1 MIKSGTGDCLA
12 KPTAFSLKRQQ
23 SLDLIFDRSYALR
36 SISKAAVDALSLRRE
51 LSSVIA
57 HSVIRILKEIP
68 CEHCDDVIRFTD
80 YGGCGQSLNS
90 RERCCRRWLAAD
102 FLTAKDR
109 FCVGDLLFPHALDH
123 AVAPIARAQ
132 SLFSQYRV

>member
-36 SISKAAVDALSLRRE
+36 SISKAALDALSLRRE

-80 YGGCGQSLNS
+80 YGGCRPLAYYP
-90 RERCCRRWLAAD
+90 ERLCPRLACSE
-102 FLTAKDR
+102 F
-109 FCVGDLLFPHALDH
+109 VS
-123 AVAPIARAQ
+123 AQ
-132 SLFSQYRV
+132 HP